1 MKTLTA
7 VSATLL
13 ALVSLPVLAQDAKAP
28 TPAAPAAVPAAAPIA
43 NPAITGLK
51 WPWTRVKDITV
62 RAAEKMPEALYGFQ
76 PTPEV
81 RTFGQLVGHL
91 ADSNVMLCSMAL
103 GEKKEPWTVE
113 KTKTSKADLV
123 AALKESIAMCD
134 RVFAQGDA
142 DLATGVNLFG
152 VDTNRFAL
160 VGLIIGH
167 EFEHYGNMVT
177 YMRVKG
183 LVPPSSE
190 PPPAPAPAP
199 K

>member
-7 VSATLL
+7 LSATLL
-13 ALVSLPVLAQDAKAP
+13 ALVSLPVPAQDAKAP
-28 TPAAPAAVPAAAPIA
+28 TPAAPAALPAAAPIA

-51 WPWTRVKDITV
+51 WPWTRVKDITF

-123 AALKESIAMCD
+123 AALKESIAVCD
-134 RVFAQGDA
+134 RAFAQGDA

-190 PPPAPAPAP
+190 APPAKAPAP

>member
-7 VSATLL
+7 LSAALL
-13 ALVSLPVLAQDAKAP
+13 AFLPLPAFAQDAKPSAP
-28 TPAAPAAVPAAAPIA
+28 PAVATAAAAPIA
-43 NPAITGLK
+43 NPAVTGLK
-51 WPWTRVKDITV
+51 WPWSRVKDIAV
-62 RAAEKMPEALYGFQ
+62 RAAEKMPEENYGFQ

-113 KTKTSKADLV
+113 KTKTAKADLV
-123 AALKESIAMCD
+123 AALKESIGVCD

-142 DLATGVNLFG
+142 DLATGIKFFG
-152 VDTNRFAL
+152 FDTTRFAL

-177 YMRVKG
+177 YMRMKG

-190 PPPAPAPAP
+190 PPPAKAPAP

>member
-123 AALKESIAMCD
+123 AALKESIAVCD
-134 RVFAQGDA
+134 RVFAQGDT

-190 PPPAPAPAP
+190 PPPAKAPAP

>member
-7 VSATLL
+7 LSAALL
-13 ALVSLPVLAQDAKAP
+13 ALVSLPVPAQDAKAP
-28 TPAAPAAVPAAAPIA
+28 TPAAPAAAPIA

-123 AALKESIAMCD
+123 AALKESITVCD
-134 RVFAQGDA
+134 RAFAQGDA

-190 PPPAPAPAP
+190 PPPAKAPAP

>member
-7 VSATLL
+7 LSAALL

-28 TPAAPAAVPAAAPIA
+28 TPAAPAAAPIA

-123 AALKESIAMCD
+123 AALKESITVCD
-134 RVFAQGDA
+134 RAFAQGDA

-190 PPPAPAPAP
+190 APPAKAPAP

>member
-81 RTFGQLVGHL
+81 RTFGQIVGHL

-123 AALKESIAMCD
+123 TALKESIAVCD
-134 RVFAQGDA
+134 RAFAQGDA

-190 PPPAPAPAP
+190 PPPAKAPAP